1 MKIASLLVIAAGLAS
16 PSALAVPPGFVD
28 QIVVDGWDRAVG
40 FAFAADGRAIVWER
54 SGLVWTVVNGVKD
67 PAPLIDIRDEVRNF
81 GDYGLLGV
89 AVDPQF
95 LNNGRIYL
103 FYAVDYYHLVNFGS
117 PGYNP
122 AVSDLARDSIGRIT
136 RFTCDPAS
144 GFRNVVAGSRT
155 VLVGESKETGIPLVF
170 QSHGTGTI
178 TFAADGSLLAGS
190 GDSASFVEPDTG
202 GPRVGSTNTALSDGI
217 LMPKEDVGSYRSQ
230 LVDSL
235 AGKIIRIDP
244 STGDGMLGNPF
255 FDPANPRAARSRVW
269 TLGLRNPFR
278 FGVRP
283 GSATVDRPVGTLYI
297 GDVGWERREELNV
310 VRDPGTNC
318 GWPIFEGTDAVPEF
332 AALASPANLDA
343 PNPLFGGSCVIANFR
358 FRDLLVQD
366 SPVPASWPNPCDP
379 SQGIGPSTPQ
389 FMHHRPA
396 LAWGHGGPTT
406 VSGFSAGQ
414 AVEIDV
420 TSPSSPVTGMTI
432 SGSSITAG
440 DWQTTDALGTPYRG
454 AYFAADFVG
463 RQIVAMNFDDEDRLV
478 SLAPFH
484 TAPNP
489 IVALAVSPVDGALYY
504 LAFRYNGPG
513 ALRRIAR
520 TSCEPDLNNDL
531 VVMDD
536 DFILF
541 VQAYNNV
548 TCATPPPAVCPGD
561 FNRDG
566 FVDDA
571 DFQIFAMAYNGV
583 WCP

>member
-1 MKIASLLVIAAGLAS
+1 MKFASLLVISAGLAGAT
-16 PSALAVPPGFVD
+16 ALAVPPGFVD
-28 QIVVDGWDRAVG
+28 EVVVDGWDRAVG
-40 FAFAADGRAIVWER
+40 FAFATDGRAIVWER

-136 RFTCDPAS
+136 RYTCDPAS
-144 GFRNVVAGSRT
+144 GFRTVVAGSRT
-155 VLVGESKETGIPLVF
+155 VLVGESKETGVPLVF

-178 TFAADGSLLAGS
+178 AFAPDGSLLAGS

-202 GPRVGSTNTALSDGI
+202 GPRVGSTNTALADGI
-217 LMPKEDVGSYRSQ
+217 MLPKEDVGSYRSQ

-244 STGDGMLGNPF
+244 QTGDGLPNNPY
-255 FDPANPRAARSRVW
+255 FDPVSPRAARSRVW

-283 GSATVDRPVGTLYI
+283 GSATVNRPVGTLYI

-310 VRDPGTNC
+310 VRDPGANC
-318 GWPIFEGTDAVPEF
+318 GWPVFEGNDPVPEF

-343 PNPLFGGSCVIANFR
+343 PNPLFGGLCTISNFR
-358 FRDLLVQD
+358 FRDLIVQE
-366 SPVPASWPNPCDP
+366 SLVPASWPNPCDP
-379 SQGIGPSTPQ
+379 GQFIGPETTK
-389 FMHHRPA
+389 FRHHRPA

-406 VSGFSAGQ
+406 VSGFASGQ

-420 TSPSSPVTGMTI
+420 TGPNSPIAGVTIT
-432 SGSSITAG
+432 GSSITAG
-440 DWQTTDALGTPYRG
+440 DWQTTDAMGTPYHG

-463 RQIVAMNFDDEDRLV
+463 RQIVAMNFDTEDQLLSV
-478 SLAPFH
+478 APFH

-489 IVALAVSPVDGALYY
+489 IVAMAVSPADGNLYY
-504 LAFRYNGPG
+504 LAFRYSGPG

-520 TSCEPDLNNDL
+520 IPCAADLNNDL

-536 DFILF
+536 DFVIF

-548 TCATPPPAVCPGD
+548 TCANPPPATCHGD
-561 FNRDG
+561 FNLDG
-566 FVDDA
+566 VVDDT
-571 DFQIFAMAYNGV
+571 DFQMFVAAYNAV
-583 WCP
+583 FCP